1 MPSRYNTYNPDL
13 KISQGSASKG
23 AGPGKGGTVNVR
35 QSYTGM
41 PLPGKASH
49 AFAEAKKG
57 MREVN
62 GYAAYKGL
70 SQSSTGDD
78 YNRDKAAYEKAS
90 ARMDEYYD
98 QHDAGGNV
106 VDHALRN
113 AKGNYERTGTKT
125 PYEVDPHKLG
135 RSDTPYGAL
144 YDRKYGELPRK
155 KR

>member
-13 KISQGSASKG
+13 KISQGSG
-23 AGPGKGGTVNVR
+23 AKPSGPGKSGTVNVR

-57 MREVN
+57 CREVN

-78 YNRDKAAYEKAS
+78 YNRDKAAYQKAA
-90 ARMDEYYD
+90 ARMQEYDD
-98 QHDAGGNV
+98 QENAGINV
-106 VDHALRN
+106 VNHARRN
-113 AKGNYERTGTKT
+113 AKGDYSRTGTKT
-125 PYEVDPHKLG
+125 PYEVDPRKLG
-135 RSDTPYGAL
+135 DSDTPYGAL
-144 YDRKYGELPRK
+144 YERKYGPK